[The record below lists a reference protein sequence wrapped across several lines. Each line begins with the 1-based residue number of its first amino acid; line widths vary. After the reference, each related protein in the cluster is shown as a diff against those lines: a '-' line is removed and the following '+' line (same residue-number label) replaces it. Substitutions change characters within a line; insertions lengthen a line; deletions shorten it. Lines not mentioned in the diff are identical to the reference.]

1 MAMGNYGKKQKNYLF
16 KNYCMTKNEI
26 KYTIGID
33 IGGTNMK
40 AILFDGEKIIMDY
53 KLATPKDTLEHFM
66 IMLNALIEQLVDK
79 AHNDKVKIRG
89 IGLSIPG
96 VHNYKEKRI
105 LIFQNAPILNGVKLA
120 DLVQKKFGLPVEMDN
135 DANCFLRAEMK
146 MGAGKKYSNA
156 YGITIGTG
164 IGGGWWY
171 NNEIYQGSHG
181 GAGEPGEMVIDVET
195 GLRLEEAYH
204 KLTQN
209 NPSSV
214 AEEAYRG
221 DVLAE
226 KVFEE
231 VGYNL
236 GIAFANIVNIVDPE
250 VIIIGG
256 GVVESSD
263 LFLSK
268 IKKVMREYIHSTES
282 KKIKI
287 IKGKLGE
294 DAGAIGAALLVA

>member
-1 MAMGNYGKKQKNYLF
+1 MAKTDKQYA
-16 KNYCMTKNEI
+16 
-26 KYTIGID
+26 IGVD

-66 IMLNALIEQLVDK
+66 IMLNALIEPLINK
-79 AHNDKVKIRG
+79 ARKDKVKLKG
-89 IGLSIPG
+89 VGLGIPG
-96 VHNYKEKRI
+96 TIDYKEKKV
-105 LIFQNAPILNGVKLA
+105 LTCNNAHVIDGVKLA
-120 DLVQKKFGLPVEMDN
+120 GQLEEKLAVRVEMGHDVS
-135 DANCFLRAEMK
+135 CFLRAEMK
-146 MGAGKKYSNA
+146 LGAGRKYNNA
-156 YGITIGTG
+156 YGVIIGTG
-164 IGGGWWY
+164 IGGDWWF
-171 NNEIYQGSHG
+171 NNEVYLGSHG

-231 VGYNL
+231 IGSNL
-236 GIAFANIVNIVDPE
+236 GIAFANIVNIIDPE
-250 VIIIGG
+250 AIIIGG
-256 GVVESSD
+256 GVIESSD
-263 LFLSK
+263 LFLPK
-268 IKKVMREYIHSTES
+268 IKKVMREHIHSAES
-282 KKIKI
+282 KKIKV

-294 DAGAIGAALLVA
+294 HAGAIGAALLVA

>member
-1 MAMGNYGKKQKNYLF
+1 MAKTDKQ
-16 KNYCMTKNEI
+16 
-26 KYTIGID
+26 YTIGID

-66 IMLNALIEQLVDK
+66 IMLNALIEPLVDK
-79 AHNDKVKIRG
+79 AHNDKVKIKG
-89 IGLSIPG
+89 IGLGIPG
-96 VHNYKEKRI
+96 TIDYKEKKI
-105 LIFQNAPILNGVKLA
+105 LTCNNAHIIDGVKLA
-120 DLVQKKFGLPVEMDN
+120 SQLEEKLGMQVSMDH
-135 DANCFLRAEMK
+135 DVSCFLRAEMK
-146 MGAGKKYSNA
+146 LGAGRKYNNA
-156 YGITIGTG
+156 YGIIIGTG
-164 IGGGWWY
+164 IGGAWWF
-171 NNEIYQGSHG
+171 NSEIYQGSHG

-195 GLRLEEAYH
+195 GLSLEAAYH

-209 NPSSV
+209 NP
-214 AEEAYRG
+214 AALADEAYRG

-256 GVVESSD
+256 GVIESSD

-268 IKKVMREYIHSTES
+268 IKKIMREYIHSTES
-282 KKIKI
+282 KKIKV

-294 DAGAIGAALLVA
+294 HAGAIGAALLMEHGT